1 MRIQRVSAR
10 ARCVAIGATVLGG
23 LTAAFCGLALAGPA
37 GAASTTTPTT
47 GTNTGTS
54 TIGAGTAT
62 ISGKTVPM
70 TGSELQ
76 GMSAWDT
83 AAENFMTGQGIPG
96 GTLIVGYEGRV
107 LLERGYGYANVAS
120 KAPVEPTDAFRLASV
135 SKSLTYAAIGQLIAQ
150 HKLTLNEKPF
160 TTVLRSLRGPHGEKP
175 VDRRVYDITIKD
187 LLEHKGGWDI
197 SKIGFDPTTPTPA
210 MYKAMGINEKK
221 TTMTAEQ
228 DIEYMLGQKLNFT
241 PGTKS
246 VYSNLGYTVL
256 GDIIAHVMH
265 NTYGAA
271 MHNLVFGPLGMT
283 HTAMALNPPTRKRKT
298 FPDEVTYYGQTVYD
312 TGSQSPYSK
321 TNPQTT
327 GWGAFGTVSTAQDL
341 LRYATIV
348 SGNVPGTKPWPDPD
362 PTDSAAIS
370 ARPGGGF
377 GAFTGSEPG
386 VSTAIGVDH
395 AVIWVFLGNS
405 RNPEKTLDYNLFADA
420 YNDTQIPSGNLY
432 PQTLP

>member
-1 MRIQRVSAR
+1 MRLEGMSAR
-10 ARCVAIGATVLGG
+10 AGCLAVGAAVLGG
-23 LTAAFCGLALAGPA
+23 LTAVLCGLGLAGPA
-37 GAASTTTPTT
+37 RAASTTTATSTT
-47 GTNTGTS
+47 GTTTV
-54 TIGAGTAT
+54 GAGTAT
-62 ISGKTVPM
+62 ISGQTVPI

-83 AAENFMTGQGIPG
+83 AAETFMTGQGIPG

-120 KAPVEPTDAFRLASV
+120 KTPVEPTDAFRLASV

-160 TTVLRSLRGPHGEKP
+160 TTVLSSLRGPHGEKP
-175 VDRRVYDITIKD
+175 VDPRIDHITIKD

-221 TTMTAEQ
+221 ATMTAEQ
-228 DIEYMLGQKLNFT
+228 DIEYMLGQRLNFT

-246 VYSNLGYTVL
+246 VYSNFGYTVL
-256 GDIIAHVMH
+256 GDIIAHVTH
-265 NTYGAA
+265 STYGAA
-271 MHNLVFGPLGMT
+271 MHKLVFGPLEMT
-283 HTAMALNPPTRKRKT
+283 HTGMALNPPTRNRKT

-348 SGNVPGTKPWPDPD
+348 SGDVPGTKRWPDPD
-362 PTDSAAIS
+362 PTDSAAIT
-370 ARPGGGF
+370 AGPGGGA

-386 VSTAIGVDH
+386 VSTAIGVDG

-405 RNPEKTLDYNLFADA
+405 RNPEKTLNYNLFANA
-420 YNDTQIPSGNLY
+420 YSDTQVPSGNLY